1 MGDSRNAESSRTQS
15 IRRRQRLSRVGK
27 AVLIWAGVCVIVLI
41 PYEVVE
47 LLWLRELSIRALGVA
62 HVVRDMTAALLATL
76 ATVAYLLRR
85 VVPSL
90 EGSLG
95 EAVPNSGYSK
105 IEIHEGL
112 VTWFIG
118 LRWIAVFVSA
128 AVVGFA
134 TLSSDRVPPESVP
147 YLWAGVAALAA
158 FNAVL
163 SLLGPQRLFSQR
175 ALAVQVAGD
184 VLALGWLI
192 HHAGGLQNPFA
203 GFFVFHAAIAA
214 VVLEARP
221 ARRVAVAIAGFVLV
235 LAVVEASVLPPGCLL
250 GDAQSAC
257 PAAVDWIFHVGTGLG
272 VAVLVMGCAVI
283 VIPLMQL
290 LHAER
295 GRLAQTSSALAA
307 RAAELVMARTQVQQ
321 EHEHLQAI
329 IDCMADAVIYV
340 TPDGVMRLFN
350 RAAQEFFPPEALSD
364 GDLRACHPPEAW
376 KLLLQKVIALEP
388 VEVHPIFQVNGR
400 SYEVGYARVGGTDG
414 NVRGVV
420 MVARDITERIE
431 AQQWRMRE
439 EQMAVVGKLA
449 AALAHE
455 LNNPLGA
462 IALFTQHALANIKP
476 RDPLADYLGTV
487 LRNAN
492 ICKKIV
498 RDLLEYARQRPPQ
511 RREIA
516 VGELLGDV
524 VRTLEPR
531 AQRSG
536 VAIRGEVNGHGDAF
550 LYCDPDQMLQ
560 VLVNLGLNSIEA
572 MPNGGALTFRL
583 EPASGGSVRI
593 AVVDTGLGI
602 SPEELERIFTAFHT
616 TKPEGTGL
624 GLTVAQDVVAAH
636 RGTIEVTSTPG
647 QGSTFTVALPTQER
661 VPFAEAS
668 S

>member
-1 MGDSRNAESSRTQS
+1 MIGDSRNAELPRTS
-15 IRRRQRLSRVGK
+15 
-27 AVLIWAGVCVIVLI
+27 
-41 PYEVVE
+41 
-47 LLWLRELSIRALGVA
+47 RALGA
-62 HVVRDMTAALLATL
+62 LHIFRGMRAALPAPLATP
-76 ATVAYLLRR
+76 TSPRGR
-85 VVPSL
+85 VLPSL
-90 EGSLG
+90 QRSLD
-95 EAVPNSGYSK
+95 EAASADGYGRV
-105 IEIHEGL
+105 EVREGL

-134 TLSSDRVPPESVP
+134 TLASNRVPPESAP
-147 YLWAGVAALAA
+147 YLWAGVIALAV

-163 SLLGPQRLFSQR
+163 SLLGPQRFVCER
-175 ALAVQVAGD
+175 GVAVQVRGG
-184 VLALGWLI
+184 VVALGWLI

-235 LAVVEASVLPPGCLL
+235 LAVAEASVLPPGCLL

-257 PAAVDWIFHVGTGLG
+257 PAAGDWIFHVGTGLG
-272 VAVLVMGCAVI
+272 GAGLVVGCAVI

-295 GRLAQTSSALAA
+295 GRLAQTSAALAA
-307 RAAELVMARTQVQQ
+307 RAAELAAARTQVQQ

-340 TPDGVMRLFN
+340 TPDGVMSLFN

-462 IALFTQHALANIKP
+462 IALFTQHALADIKP

-516 VGELLGDV
+516 VGELLGDG
-524 VRTLEPR
+524 VRKLEPR

-536 VAIRGEVNGHGDAF
+536 VAIRGEVN
-550 LYCDPDQMLQ
+550 
-560 VLVNLGLNSIEA
+560 
-572 MPNGGALTFRL
+572 R
-583 EPASGGSVRI
+583 
-593 AVVDTGLGI
+593 
-602 SPEELERIFTAFHT
+602 
-616 TKPEGTGL
+616 
-624 GLTVAQDVVAAH
+624 H
-636 RGTIEVTSTPG
+636 R
-647 QGSTFTVALPTQER
+647 A
-661 VPFAEAS
+661 
-668 S
+668 